1 MCIYRVYLLACH
13 RSMSRIRN
21 PKKPTHK
28 YFDLRLMNDLDAT
41 SEVYQDFVTQY
52 AKYVL
57 YRAKMFS
64 GKFEELKR
72 LEESDKIKNVVAQ
85 MKKAKQC
92 ITLG

>member
-1 MCIYRVYLLACH
+1 
-13 RSMSRIRN
+13 MSRTRN

-28 YFDLRLMNDLDAT
+28 YFDLQLIDDLDIN
-41 SEVYQDFVTQY
+41 SEIYQDFVVQY

-57 YRAKMFS
+57 YRAKTFS

-72 LEESDKIKNVVAQ
+72 IEDTEKIKIVVAQ
-85 MKKAKQC
+85 LKKAKQC